1 MGCFVTSN
9 ENRTVITARSI
20 PVNSPLSLS
29 LSLSISTSRI
39 DGVTPGI
46 PDHHQYCDCERGQR
60 RPFPFSTAE
69 VTGQNAWL
77 TKEHANTTLDR
88 AHGRTAL
95 TAGSPTPGRRVTSA
109 LTRRRRHGRSCPG
122 ARVRWAALRGWAS
135 PTRAAIL
142 SSNTVCRCARP
153 ASAVTTG
160 MAASPHQSNQGGG
173 VSLSSQS
180 HSRQPVDE
188 WQSSQ
193 RHARVGHG
201 CRPETSVCVTAAP
214 VRPR

>member
-1 MGCFVTSN
+1 MQSKPYTRVYTADMGCFVTSN

-29 LSLSISTSRI
+29 RARARALALFRSLSLSVSLSLSLPLPLPLSLSTSRI

-95 TAGSPTPGRRVTSA
+95 TAGSPTPGRRVT
-109 LTRRRRHGRSCPG
+109 
-122 ARVRWAALRGWAS
+122 
-135 PTRAAIL
+135 
-142 SSNTVCRCARP
+142 
-153 ASAVTTG
+153 TG
-160 MAASPHQSNQGGG
+160 CW
-173 VSLSSQS
+173 V
-180 HSRQPVDE
+180 SRQRATEEAATAGQTEPTLRDRLE
-188 WQSSQ
+188 PRAYAAECWAGLI
-193 RHARVGHG
+193 HAVESGAKVHH
-201 CRPETSVCVTAAP
+201 AP
-214 VRPR
+214 K